1 MTALDY
7 ILNGLEAELQLERE
21 LGVRSFEC
29 DRSVLAPIETAAPV
43 KVLAPPPAA
52 QVLKSPAADLSPVA
66 PPQRAGVKYVAPDAP
81 AAAAE
86 PAAAAAPATQ
96 GGKCEFVFLHEK
108 PLSPKGVEMMAKIT
122 AALKKTDETAPV
134 VTAEPLPQAAIYVV
148 LGSLALRK
156 WFPGVKAAPG
166 MWVAEGGK
174 NILVTYSPEYILRFG
189 TVTPAVE
196 KIKKEMWTSLKAVAQ
211 RAAQTK

>member
-29 DRSVLAPIETAAPV
+29 DRSVLVPIEAAAPA
-43 KVLAPPPAA
+43 KVPAPPPA
-52 QVLKSPAADLSPVA
+52 PSPVPPVPDAQAEVPRPAA
-66 PPQRAGVKYVAPDAP
+66 PPQRAGVRY
-81 AAAAE
+81 AA
-86 PAAAAAPATQ
+86 PAAAAAPAEP
-96 GGKCEFVFLHEK
+96 GGRCEFVFLHEK
-108 PLSPKGVEMMAKIT
+108 PLSPRGAEMMAKIT
-122 AALKKTDETAPV
+122 AALKKTAETAPV
-134 VTAEPLPQAAIYVV
+134 VTAGPLPQAGIYVV
-148 LGSLALRK
+148 LGALALRK

-166 MWVAEGGK
+166 MWVAEGGSD
-174 NILVTYSPEYILRFG
+174 ILVTYSPEFILRFG

-211 RAAQTK
+211 RAAQKK